1 LIFYSTLYAS
11 LVFVNILVINGD
23 KEKDE
28 KELEDK
34 INEANQSDYSS
45 PEELREAKEKEFRTE
60 KMFLKIFF
68 GTGML
73 AALLITLSIKQNCWE
88 LLDAGFSMLCF
99 FTGFLIFGVGS
110 ELKKK
115 NMKQA
120 DFNWCAFIIFLG
132 LIIIILTAQFGWTDL
147 WAEREQ

>member
-1 LIFYSTLYAS
+1 MIIPHQKNF
-11 LVFVNILVINGD
+11 
-23 KEKDE
+23 EKL
-28 KELEDK
+28 KRKNSGKLFFLSRKQFLNLFELK
-34 INEANQSDYSS
+34 LNH
-45 PEELREAKEKEFRTE
+45 LRTE

-73 AALLITLSIKQNCWE
+73 AALLITLSIKLNCWE
-88 LLDAGFSMLCF
+88 LLDGGFSMLCF

-120 DFNWCAFIIFLG
+120 DFSWCAFIIFLG
-132 LIIIILTAQFGWTDL
+132 LIIIILSGIQNL
-147 WAEREQ
+147 KE